1 MDLQL
6 STPALLF
13 RTTSLLMLAYTNR
26 FLAIAR
32 LIRELHTD
40 YMATHDENDLLQ
52 LKSLRRRLS
61 YIRNMQLLAVLS
73 LLFSVICMF
82 LLFAEQLF
90 IAKFIFGASLVLMS
104 VSLVISALEI
114 AQSIN
119 AINVQLK
126 NIEES
131 IKGKIPFF

>member
-13 RTTSLLMLAYTNR
+13 STTSLLMLAYTNR

-104 VSLVISALEI
+104 VSLVISAFEI

>member
-6 STPALLF
+6 TTPALLF
-13 RTTSLLMLAYTNR
+13 STTSLLMLAYTNR

-32 LIRELHTD
+32 LIRELHNA
-40 YMATHDENDLLQ
+40 YMATHDDTDLLQ
-52 LKSLRRRLS
+52 LKSLRKRLAL
-61 YIRNMQLLAVLS
+61 IRNMQFFAVIS
-73 LLFSVICMF
+73 LLLSVICMF
-82 LLFAEQLF
+82 LLFAELVF
-90 IAKFIFGASLVLMS
+90 FAKFIFGASLILMS

-131 IKGKIPFF
+131 IKS